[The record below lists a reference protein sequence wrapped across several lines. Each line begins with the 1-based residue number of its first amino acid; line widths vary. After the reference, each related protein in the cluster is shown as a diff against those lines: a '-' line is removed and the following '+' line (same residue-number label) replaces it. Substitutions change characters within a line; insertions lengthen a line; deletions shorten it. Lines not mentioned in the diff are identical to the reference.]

1 MLAEANDFNDID
13 FDISWIM
20 DMLSSFTRD
29 LSDLTS
35 YSNLDTI
42 KEWITSII
50 ISFDN
55 LKKFLPDIPDPE
67 NSLIELAQDVF
78 K

>member
-1 MLAEANDFNDID
+1 MLTEANDFNDII
-13 FDISWIM
+13 FDISLII
-20 DMLSSFTRD
+20 DMLSSFARD

-42 KEWITSII
+42 KEIITLNI

-55 LKKFLPDIPDPE
+55 LKNFYQI
-67 NSLIELAQDVF
+67 F
-78 K
+78 